1 VRCRSTEGNCG
12 TSIDGLRGRV
22 SGKRPPHKVRIKLA
36 MVSNANRRWAA
47 SQVRQFDDVASKE
60 GREGQVVDGRKST
73 SHGRP
78 PR

>member
-1 VRCRSTEGNCG
+1 VRCRSKEGNGG
-12 TSIDGLRGRV
+12 TSTDGLRGRV
-22 SGKRPPHKVRIKLA
+22 SGKRTPHKVRTKLA
-36 MVSNANRRWAA
+36 MVSNANRRWTA
-47 SQVRQFDDVASKE
+47 SQVRRFDDVASEE